1 MRAIGAPEP
10 LIEAERDAWILVAAR
25 YPDQIAAFMTDKV
38 RQLEDPR
45 VVRFYQLISRMLTDG
60 GAVDE
65 HLVRETADLLVEMFE
80 DAAASGQLEQQ
91 ELAMDD
97 TAFVQLLDSMAEGHQ
112 VVIRLQERIAQRGW
126 TGWTQVE
133 SLGRPMSE
141 VVRIVDAR
149 GDGVDLLSAGFCNG
163 SDDIV
168 SLLRRDGHVI
178 LVDGAVALVHDHGRD
193 PIGFIV
199 TFRNVTA
206 ATRMSRELSYHANHD
221 ALTGLLNRRV
231 FDARLERA
239 VASAAELGC
248 RHALLYFD
256 LDRFKSVNDSGG
268 HVAGDELLRQLAVL
282 LRRQLREHDTLAR
295 VGGDEFAMLLEN
307 CTEPRAAAV
316 ADKILATL
324 DGFEFAWEG
333 QRYRVGASVGQVG
346 FSGAGL
352 SAHDILEA
360 ADRMCYVA
368 KESGRNRI
376 AAEELRGASPRVRR
390 KADSVAASGVSSHHR

>member
-1 MRAIGAPEP
+1 MASPPRPDQAELAQARARIQALETALGQAR
-10 LIEAERDAWILVAAR
+10 ADAHACRTALHRSQSALAAIADGIVVTDLEGRITCLNPVAA
-25 YPDQIAAFMTDKV
+25 
-38 RQLEDPR
+38 
-45 VVRFYQLISRMLTDG
+45 
-60 GAVDE
+60 
-65 HLVRETADLLVEMFE
+65 HL
-80 DAAASGQLEQQ
+80 
-91 ELAMDD
+91 
-97 TAFVQLLDSMAEGHQ
+97 
-112 VVIRLQERIAQRGW
+112 

-133 SLGRPMSE
+133 SLGRRMSE

-178 LVDGAVALVHDHGRD
+178 LVDGAVAVVHDSARQPVGS
-193 PIGFIV
+193 IV

-231 FDARLERA
+231 FDTRLERA

-256 LDRFKSVNDSGG
+256 LDHFKAVNDSGG
-268 HVAGDELLRQLAVL
+268 HVAGDELLRQLSVL

-295 VGGDEFAMLLEN
+295 MGGDEFAMLLEN
-307 CTEPRAAAV
+307 CTEPRASAV
-316 ADKILATL
+316 ATKILATM
-324 DGFEFAWEG
+324 DGFEFGWEG
-333 QRYRVGASVGQVG
+333 QQYRIGASVGQVG

-352 SAHDILEA
+352 SAQEILES

-368 KESGRNRI
+368 KETGRNRV
-376 AAEELRGASPRVRR
+376 AAEELRGYAPR
-390 KADSVAASGVSSHHR
+390 KARASTRHAAPPQRM

>member
-1 MRAIGAPEP
+1 MASPTRPDPPELAQARAQV
-10 LIEAERDAWILVAAR
+10 EALNTELSKARRELDACHAALQRSQSALAAIADGIVVTDLEGRITSLNPVAA
-25 YPDQIAAFMTDKV
+25 
-38 RQLEDPR
+38 
-45 VVRFYQLISRMLTDG
+45 
-60 GAVDE
+60 
-65 HLVRETADLLVEMFE
+65 HL
-80 DAAASGQLEQQ
+80 
-91 ELAMDD
+91 
-97 TAFVQLLDSMAEGHQ
+97 
-112 VVIRLQERIAQRGW
+112 
-126 TGWTQVE
+126 TGWNELE
-133 SLGRPMSE
+133 SLGRHMAE

-149 GDGVDLLSAGFCNG
+149 GDAVDLLSDGFCNG

-178 LVDGAVALVHDHGRD
+178 LVDGAVALVHDDARTPVGH
-193 PIGFIV
+193 IV

-206 ATRMSRELSYHANHD
+206 ATRLSRELSYHANHD

-239 VASAAELGC
+239 VTSAAELDC

-256 LDRFKSVNDSGG
+256 LDHFKAVNDNGG

-316 ADKILATL
+316 AAKILATL
-324 DGFEFAWEG
+324 QGFEFAWEG
-333 QRYRVGASVGQVG
+333 RHYRVGASVGQVG
-346 FSGAGL
+346 FRGAGL
-352 SAHDILEA
+352 TAAAILEA

-368 KESGRNRI
+368 KESGRNRV
-376 AAEELRGASPRVRR
+376 AAEELRGGPPPRRPR
-390 KADSVAASGVSSHHR
+390 HGRLDAAAHRLS